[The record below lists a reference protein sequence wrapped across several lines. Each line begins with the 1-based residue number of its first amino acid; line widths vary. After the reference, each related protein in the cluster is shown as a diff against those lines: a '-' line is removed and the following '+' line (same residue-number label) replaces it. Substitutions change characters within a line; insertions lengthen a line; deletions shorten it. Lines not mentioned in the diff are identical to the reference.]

1 MVDWKIYIDS
11 TQKRALD
18 LCCGSFDKG
27 DGGASW
33 MISGTADGG
42 GNDHGYGSNRR
53 PGDGFGGGGFDYGW
67 DNTDDYEWESGSGG
81 SPKLWV

>member
-1 MVDWKIYIDS
+1 MVDWKLYIDS
-11 TQKRALD
+11 PQKRALD
-18 LCCGSFDKG
+18 LCGGSFDKG

-33 MISGTADGG
+33 MISGVGVG
-42 GNDHGYGSNRR
+42 SGNGYGSNRR